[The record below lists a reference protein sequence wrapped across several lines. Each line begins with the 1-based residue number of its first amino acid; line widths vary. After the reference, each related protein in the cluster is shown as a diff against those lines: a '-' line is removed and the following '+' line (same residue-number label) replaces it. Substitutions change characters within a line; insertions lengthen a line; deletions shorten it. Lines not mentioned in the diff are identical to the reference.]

1 MEQINLTIFNMING
15 FARMNGILDAITTLF
30 AKYMPFL
37 FIAHFARI
45 RTPVS
50 LASGQQ
56 PEDIFYETDYSIGV
70 RMFPIILL

>member
-1 MEQINLTIFNMING
+1 MEQINLIIFNMING

-50 LASGQQ
+50 LASGQ
-56 PEDIFYETDYSIGV
+56 
-70 RMFPIILL
+70 